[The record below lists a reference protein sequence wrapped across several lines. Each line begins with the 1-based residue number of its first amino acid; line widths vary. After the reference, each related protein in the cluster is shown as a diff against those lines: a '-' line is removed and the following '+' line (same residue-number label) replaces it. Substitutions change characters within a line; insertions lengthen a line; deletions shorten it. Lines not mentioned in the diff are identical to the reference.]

1 MSDWGCISLAQWNL
15 KMLNSGLIIRAV
27 MIMMT
32 AAPLLTLI
40 NQYDALFGDR
50 VFNYGAAFMT
60 CMVPFMIALSSG
72 LLAQRASRK
81 AQAQALAQA
90 TSEASVGRG
99 RDERAATPSDAK
111 HDFGSQA
118 RDSSTERPD
127 TVVSAEALAQSSQ
140 TIAKV
145 RANAQAVNSASI
157 ERANFIGTVLE
168 TCDVMAS
175 RNRDLGTAIEGSE
188 QSLASLVQQMASIR
202 ARLEDATGLVEDR
215 QSATE
220 NTAAR
225 IAAFNER
232 FAEINRFTG
241 EIDDIAKQ
249 TRLLALNASIEAAR
263 AGEAGRGFSV
273 VANEIK
279 ALAEKSARS
288 AEGISALVP
297 ELDQTARGIGGHI
310 DQLSDDM
317 ETLSTK
323 FREDSSELGHVA
335 EAVDASA
342 DSSRKQCAL
351 MIEQVQAFSG
361 IMGHIAE
368 IKNNT
373 EAAIKG
379 SATNIALTTSALAAL
394 GSEAAE

>member
-1 MSDWGCISLAQWNL
+1 
-15 KMLNSGLIIRAV
+15 MLNSGLIIRAV

>member
-1 MSDWGCISLAQWNL
+1 
-15 KMLNSGLIIRAV
+15 MLNSGLIIRAV

-50 VFNYGAAFMT
+50 AFNFGAGFMT

-81 AQAQALAQA
+81 AQALAS
-90 TSEASVGRG
+90 SEAG
-99 RDERAATPSDAK
+99 P
-111 HDFGSQA
+111 
-118 RDSSTERPD
+118 DSSQDAFAETAANAKRGLEHQLNEKTPELGD
-127 TVVSAEALAQSSQ
+127 KTISAEALAQSSQ

-145 RANAQAVNSASI
+145 RANAQAVNAASI

-168 TCDVMAS
+168 TCDVMAM

-188 QSLASLVQQMASIR
+188 HSLASLVQQMAAIR

-215 QSATE
+215 QSETE
-220 NTAAR
+220 KTAAL

-279 ALAEKSARS
+279 ALAEKSAQS

-297 ELDQTARGIGGHI
+297 ELDKTARGIGGHI
-310 DQLSDDM
+310 DQLSRDM
-317 ETLSTK
+317 ECLSVK
-323 FREDSSELGHVA
+323 FREDSAELGHVA

-342 DSSRKQCAL
+342 DSSQEQCAL
-351 MIEQVQAFSG
+351 MIQQVQAFSG
-361 IMGHIAE
+361 IMGHISE

-379 SATNIALTTSALAAL
+379 SATNVALTTSALVAL
-394 GSEAAE
+394 GSESSERGIFAVAAE

>member
-1 MSDWGCISLAQWNL
+1 
-15 KMLNSGLIIRAV
+15 
-27 MIMMT
+27 
-32 AAPLLTLI
+32 
-40 NQYDALFGDR
+40 
-50 VFNYGAAFMT
+50 AFMT

-317 ETLSTK
+317 ETLSAK